1 MFLFCKVHIIS
12 IIDIFGLSD
21 KVVAML
27 TVIFITLDG
36 RLGNKTK
43 KAPKRVLLFVYFWL
57 VTDAKN
63 IINGNIMKFRKL
75 Y

>member
-1 MFLFCKVHIIS
+1 MCLFCKVPIIS
-12 IIDIFGLSD
+12 LIDIFRLSD

-43 KAPKRVLLFVYFWL
+43 SVKKWTL
-57 VTDAKN
+57 
-63 IINGNIMKFRKL
+63 
-75 Y
+75 

>member
-1 MFLFCKVHIIS
+1 MRLLCKVPIIS

-43 KAPKRVLLFVYFWL
+43 SIKKWTL
-57 VTDAKN
+57 
-63 IINGNIMKFRKL
+63 
-75 Y
+75 